1 MDTAWTRSQLQSH
14 RMKKLLIATIPY
26 LVHGADAY
34 QNKESLLQVP
44 VQRNLGEIK
53 KAIRMLRMYGL
64 AIRREVRMEQRVTED
79 RNPKL

>member
-1 MDTAWTRSQLQSH
+1 
-14 RMKKLLIATIPY
+14 MKKSLVVKIPY
-26 LVHGADAY
+26 LVHGPDAY

-53 KAIRMLRMYGL
+53 KAISMLRMYGI
-64 AIRREVRMEQRVTED
+64 AFRREVRMEQRVTED